1 MIMPPSVV
9 LIVYGILTEESIGK
23 LFVAGI
29 IPAFLITFLFISAIY
44 VRCRFAPEQGPPGEK
59 FTLKETLRSLTGLID
74 TIAVFSLVIGGFLDY
89 SHRLKPQ
96 LSVRLAFWRFP

>member
-29 IPAFLITFLFISAIY
+29 IPAFLVIVLFIISIFM
-44 VRCRFAPEQGPPGEK
+44 RCRFAPDQGPPGEIFK
-59 FTLKETLRSLTGLID
+59 DVATSF
-74 TIAVFSLVIGGFLDY
+74 
-89 SHRLKPQ
+89 
-96 LSVRLAFWRFP
+96 